1 MSCET
6 AFERDMYARRDRA
19 LLTPALTALC
29 ERVAGDPERKGY
41 SGRTVGVKC

>member
-1 MSCET
+1 MSRET
-6 AFERDMYARRDRA
+6 AFERDMYACRDRA